1 MENNDLESLDPK
13 IQKKVCRAIIFLA
26 ILSLGS
32 CKSSKEST
40 GYNNETQQKSAKIPW
55 TTAIRDTFNIT
66 GEETKIFQFYNAGP
80 AVLVLYEDTNVK
92 KITDGVLVYGKKRDS
107 QIADL
112 NNLTPGVVESYSK
125 DLSTLNVRFTK
136 KSFTALLPFKYKPV
150 DGKYYLFLTGKEN
163 KAGEVALK
171 YDNKTCLINVKY
183 RSVYLVF
190 DGAPPQPSKPEHI
203 ILEGVIVNEREQ
215 LDKDH

>member
-1 MENNDLESLDPK
+1 M
-13 IQKKVCRAIIFLA
+13 KKSEIFWLVMIALLALIISST
-26 ILSLGS
+26 ITS

-40 GYNNETQQKSAKIPW
+40 GYNNNIQQKTAKIPW

-66 GEETKIFQFYNAGP
+66 GEETKIFQFYNAGS

-92 KITDGVLVYGKKRDS
+92 KIVDGVLVHGKKRDS

-112 NNLTPGVVESYSK
+112 NNLTPGVIESYSK
-125 DLSTLNVRFTK
+125 DLSTFYVRFTK
-136 KSFTALLPFKYKPV
+136 KSFTALLPFRYKQ
-150 DGKYYLFLTGKEN
+150 DGKYYLFLNGKQN

-171 YDNKTCLINVKY
+171 YDNKTCLINIKY
-183 RSVYLVF
+183 RNVYLVF

-203 ILEGVIVNEREQ
+203 ILEGVTVNEREQ
-215 LDKDH
+215 LDKEP

>member
-1 MENNDLESLDPK
+1 MDSK
-13 IQKKVCRAIIFLA
+13 VQKRVYIAIIFLA

-40 GYNNETQQKSAKIPW
+40 GYNSETQQKAAKIPW

-80 AVLVLYEDTNVK
+80 AVLVLFEDTNVK
-92 KITDGVLVYGKKRDS
+92 KIIDGVLVYGKKRDS

-125 DLSTLNVRFTK
+125 DLSTLYVRFTK
-136 KSFTALLPFKYKPV
+136 KSFTALLPFRFKQ
-150 DGKYYLFLTGKEN
+150 DGKYYLFLNGKEN
-163 KAGEVALK
+163 KAGEVVLK

-215 LDKDH
+215 LDKDR